1 MLMRPNEAETAVHG
15 SHCTGDMAV
24 RMRKVLARP
33 RVGVRECH
41 LLFIVI
47 LTSCRPAVCGI
58 KMRDP
63 ENEVADFRSV
73 NTSGIVKRQSS
84 QVTSHDLAIAV
95 RLLLQSMTSS
105 INHFTVVCSV
115 TWPLNGS
122 EAAGDLL
129 LIQTSLLLLYKSG
142 CYNAN

>member
-1 MLMRPNEAETAVHG
+1 MRPNEAETAVHG
-15 SHCTGDMAV
+15 YHCPGDMAV

-41 LLFIVI
+41 LLFTVVQ
-47 LTSCRPAVCGI
+47 TSCRPAVCGV

-63 ENEVADFRSV
+63 ENKVANFHSV
-73 NTSGIVKRQSS
+73 NTSGVVKRQST
-84 QVTSHDLAIAV
+84 QVTSHDLAITL

-105 INHFTVVCSV
+105 IDHFTVVCSV
-115 TWPLNGS
+115 TCSLNGR
-122 EAAGDLL
+122 EAAGDLV
-129 LIQTSLLLLYKSG
+129 LIQTSLLLLYESG